1 MGLFAKVGH
10 GKLLISLAGVPLDHQ
25 KPPATKDAK
34 AYKHHLCHG
43 CVSSSM
49 VLRWTVLS
57 PACQK
62 NVGVTTIWCSHPYS
76 L

>member
-10 GKLLISLAGVPLDHQ
+10 GKLLISLAGVT
-25 KPPATKDAK
+25 PPR
-34 AYKHHLCHG
+34 HHLSHG

-62 NVGVTTIWCSHPYS
+62 KPRLLGVTTIWYSHSCS
-76 L
+76 LKRAEDWVC

>member
-10 GKLLISLAGVPLDHQ
+10 GKLLISLAGVPPHG
-25 KPPATKDAK
+25 
-34 AYKHHLCHG
+34 HHLCHG

-62 NVGVTTIWCSHPYS
+62 NLGVTTIWCSHPYS